1 MKGCWFSQLF
11 CSAWSKKKRSLIGS
25 NGVFF
30 FFDLKGTRR
39 YSQHTIRQVYLRT
52 LLNVH
57 KSLPYAP
64 VKLTRS
70 KAFVIQIWVCGGTAA
85 ILKKKK
91 KTEATTAIT
100 IESTNTCVEPGLQQR
115 PVRSLT
121 PLFSISYK
129 NKSRNASE
137 EKKKTAFSHS
147 HFSQQQRK
155 KKKI

>member
-1 MKGCWFSQLF
+1 MNEGVLVFAAILLSLVKK
-11 CSAWSKKKRSLIGS
+11 KKKRSLIGS

-91 KTEATTAIT
+91 K
-100 IESTNTCVEPGLQQR
+100 QKR
-115 PVRSLT
+115 
-121 PLFSISYK
+121 
-129 NKSRNASE
+129 
-137 EKKKTAFSHS
+137 
-147 HFSQQQRK
+147 QQQLP
-155 KKKI
+155 